1 MQVGWLP
8 RLGKM
13 VGWNGRNS
21 HTRKRERNM
30 ADKSLDKG
38 SSGEDIRYDH
48 KWGFTDTYFKVNPD
62 KTVTVTGSR
71 YALSGT
77 VMHEFLPFVEEMLD
91 IKIDFDNLK
100 PEVQNKPVAPPRL
113 NDAFYQAI
121 QSQLSPDKVSIDDRE
136 RLIHSHGQTT
146 ADEVYKVLYGALD
159 RVVDMVVFPESQEDV
174 ALIIKLAGQHDVCL
188 VPYGGGT
195 SVSCALQLPQNETRS
210 IVSVDMRRMNQIL
223 WIDHENFRAG
233 VQAGIYGKDLEARL
247 ERVGYTSGHEP
258 DSLELSTLGGW
269 IATNA
274 SGMKKN
280 RYGNIEDIVES
291 VTMVTPRGVIESG
304 PAMPRQSLGIDPKQ
318 VAFGSE
324 GNLGIITS
332 AVIRIHKLPEAK
344 KYGSLVF
351 PTFKAGTEFL
361 YELAQ
366 TGTLPASI
374 RLLDNIQFRFGSALK
389 GVPTRWEAIMGDI
402 QKFFL
407 LKVKKF
413 DPHELCAATIVMEGT
428 KEQVEYQAKLIN
440 RLAKKYGGIAGG
452 ETNGKRG
459 YMLTYAIAYIRD
471 FLTDFHIIGE
481 TYETTVPWN
490 KVHDVL
496 DSVARQVFK
505 KHAEYGL
512 PGRPYISPRITQLY
526 HTGVCIYFTHGFST
540 MGVENPDEV
549 FSEIE
554 HSLRET
560 IMAAGGSIS
569 HHHGVG
575 KIRKDFM
582 KHTISPAA
590 VELIKDIKQANDPQ
604 NIFGIR
610 NNIFAESGEA
620 ERVAE
625 PNL

>member
-1 MQVGWLP
+1 
-8 RLGKM
+8 
-13 VGWNGRNS
+13 
-21 HTRKRERNM
+21 M

-38 SSGEDIRYDH
+38 NQNGEDIRYDH
-48 KWGFTDTYFKVNPD
+48 KWGFKDTYFSLNPD
-62 KTVTVTGSR
+62 HTVTVTGSR

-91 IKIDFDNLK
+91 IKIDYDNLK
-100 PEVQNKPVAPPRL
+100 AEVQERPVASAHV
-113 NDAFYQAI
+113 DEVFKTAVEEA
-121 QSQLSPDKVSIDDRE
+121 LSPDKVTLDDRQ

-159 RVVDMVVFPESQEDV
+159 RIVDMVVFPESQQDV
-174 ALIIKLAGQHDVCL
+174 ETLIELAKTHDVCL

-210 IVSVDMRRMNQIL
+210 IVSVDMRRMNKIL

-233 VQAGIYGKDLEARL
+233 VQAGITGKDLEERL

-280 RYGNIEDIVES
+280 KYGNIEDIVES
-291 VTMVTPRGVIESG
+291 VTMVTPSGVIEQG
-304 PAMPRQSLGIDPKQ
+304 PAMPRQSMGIQPKQ
-318 VAFGSE
+318 LAFGSE

-332 AVIRIHKLPEAK
+332 AVIKIHKLPEAK

-351 PTFKAGTEFL
+351 PTFELGTQFL
-361 YELAQ
+361 YALTQ

-389 GVPTRWEAIMGDI
+389 GEPTKMEEIMGNI

-413 DPHELCAATIVMEGT
+413 DPNELCAATIVMEGT
-428 KEQVEYQAKLIN
+428 KEEVAYQSKLIN
-440 RLAKKYGGIAGG
+440 RLAKQFGGIAGG
-452 ETNGKRG
+452 ETNGQRG

-490 KVHDVL
+490 KVQAVIDA
-496 DSVARQVFK
+496 VASQVEQ
-505 KHAEYGL
+505 KHKEYNL

-540 MGVENPDEV
+540 KGVENPDEI
-549 FSEIE
+549 FSQIE
-554 HSLRET
+554 HTLRET
-560 IMAAGGSIS
+560 IMRAGGSIS

-590 VELIKDIKQANDPQ
+590 ANLVKEIKQANDPQ
-604 NIFGIR
+604 NIFGIA
-610 NNIFAESGEA
+610 NNVFAE
-620 ERVAE
+620 
-625 PNL
+625 

>member
-1 MQVGWLP
+1 
-8 RLGKM
+8 
-13 VGWNGRNS
+13 
-21 HTRKRERNM
+21 M
-30 ADKSLDKG
+30 ADKSLDKTN

-62 KTVTVTGSR
+62 HTVTVTGNR

-91 IKIDFDNLK
+91 IKIDFDDLK
-100 PEVQNKPVAPPRL
+100 PEVQNKPVPPPKL
-113 NDAFYQAI
+113 NDGFHRAVQA
-121 QSQLSPDKVSIDDRE
+121 QLSSEKFTLDDRE

-159 RVVDMVVFPESQEDV
+159 RVVDMVLFPESQEDV
-174 ALIIKLAGQHDVCL
+174 VTIIELAKEHDVCL

-195 SVSCALQLPQNETRS
+195 SVSCALQLPQNEIRS
-210 IVSVDMRRMNQIL
+210 IVSVDMRRMDKIL
-223 WIDHENFRAG
+223 WIDHENFQANI
-233 VQAGIYGKDLEARL
+233 QAGITGKDLEERL
-247 ERVGYTSGHEP
+247 ERLGYTSGHEP

-280 RYGNIEDIVES
+280 RYGNIEDIVQS
-291 VTMVTPRGVIESG
+291 VTMVTANGVIEQNT
-304 PAMPRQSLGIDPKQ
+304 AMPRLSMGIDPKQ
-318 VAFGSE
+318 FVFGSE

-361 YELAQ
+361 YELTQ

-389 GVPTRWEAIMGDI
+389 GEPTQMEAIMGAI

-407 LKVKKF
+407 LKVKNF
-413 DPHELCAATIVMEGT
+413 DPNELCAATIVMEGT

-490 KVHDVL
+490 KVQAVL
-496 DSVARQVFK
+496 DSVAQQVFQ
-505 KHAEYGL
+505 KHKEYGL

-540 MGVENPDEV
+540 MGVENPDEI

-582 KHTISPAA
+582 KHTVSSAA
-590 VELIKDIKQANDPQ
+590 TEMIKEVKKANDPQ

-610 NNIFAESGEA
+610 NNIFADAPETEP
-620 ERVAE
+620 VVE

>member
-1 MQVGWLP
+1 
-8 RLGKM
+8 
-13 VGWNGRNS
+13 
-21 HTRKRERNM
+21 M

-91 IKIDFDNLK
+91 IKIDFDDLK

-113 NDAFYQAI
+113 NEGFHQALKA
-121 QSQLSPDKVSIDDRE
+121 QLSAEKFTVDDKQ

-159 RVVDMVVFPESQEDV
+159 RVVDMVVYPESQEDV
-174 ALIIKLAGQHDVCL
+174 EAIIALAKEHDVCL

-195 SVSCALQLPQNETRS
+195 SVSCALQLPQNESRS
-210 IVSVDMRRMNQIL
+210 IVSVDMRRMDKIL

-233 VQAGIYGKDLEARL
+233 VQAGITGKQLEERL
-247 ERVGYTSGHEP
+247 EQAGYTSGHEP

-291 VTMVTPRGVIESG
+291 VTMVTPNGVIEQG
-304 PAMPRQSLGIDPKQ
+304 AAMPRQSIGIDPKQ

-351 PTFKAGTEFL
+351 PNFQAGTEFL
-361 YELAQ
+361 YELSQ

-389 GVPTRWEAIMGDI
+389 GEPTRMEAIIGEI

-413 DPHELCAATIVMEGT
+413 DPNELVAATIVMEGT
-428 KEQVEYQAKLIN
+428 KEQVDYQSKLIN

-490 KVHDVL
+490 KVQAVIDA
-496 DSVARQVFK
+496 VAEQVDK
-505 KHAEYGL
+505 KHKEYGL

-540 MGVENPDEV
+540 VGVENPDEI
-549 FSEIE
+549 FSKIE

-582 KHTISPAA
+582 QQAISPAA
-590 VELIKDIKQANDPQ
+590 AELIKEIKKANDPQ

-610 NNIFAESGEA
+610 NNIFAEATEPD
-620 ERVAE
+620 RVTE

>member
-1 MQVGWLP
+1 
-8 RLGKM
+8 
-13 VGWNGRNS
+13 
-21 HTRKRERNM
+21 M
-30 ADKSLDKG
+30 ADKSLDK
-38 SSGEDIRYDH
+38 SNSNGEDIRYDH
-48 KWGFTDTYFKVNPD
+48 KWGFTDTYFSLNPD
-62 KTVTVTGSR
+62 RTVTVTGSR

-77 VMHEFLPFVEEMLD
+77 IMHEFLPFVEEMLD
-91 IKIDFDNLK
+91 IKLNYDSMK
-100 PEVQNKPVAPPRL
+100 PQVQNKPVAQPNL
-113 NDAFYQAI
+113 NDGFHQAVQAAFAAEKFT
-121 QSQLSPDKVSIDDRE
+121 LDDRQ

-146 ADEVYKVLYGALD
+146 ADEVYKVLYSQLD
-159 RVVDMVVFPESQEDV
+159 RVVDMVVFPESQQEV
-174 ALIIKLAGQHDVCL
+174 EAIIELAKAHDVCL

-210 IVSVDMRRMNQIL
+210 IVSVDMRRMNKIS

-233 VQAGIYGKDLEARL
+233 VEAGITGKDLEERL

-291 VTMVTPRGVIESG
+291 ATMVTANGVIEQG
-304 PAMPRQSLGIDPKQ
+304 PAMPRQSMGIQPTQ
-318 VAFGSE
+318 LAFGSE

-332 AVIRIHKLPEAK
+332 AVIKIHKLPEAK

-351 PTFKAGTEFL
+351 PDFQIGTQFL
-361 YELAQ
+361 YELTQ

-389 GVPTRWEAIMGDI
+389 GEPTRMEEIIGNI

-413 DPHELCAATIVMEGT
+413 DPNELCAATIVMEGT
-428 KEQVEYQAKLIN
+428 KEEVDYQSQLIN
-440 RLAKKYGGIAGG
+440 RLAKRHGGIPGG
-452 ETNGKRG
+452 ETNGQRG

-490 KVHDVL
+490 KVQAVIDA
-496 DSVARQVFK
+496 VAVQVEQ
-505 KHAEYGL
+505 KHKEYDL
-512 PGRPYISPRITQLY
+512 PGLAYISPRITQLY

-540 MGVENPDEV
+540 MGVENPDEI
-549 FSEIE
+549 FSKIE

-582 KHTISPAA
+582 QHAISPAGS
-590 VELIKDIKQANDPQ
+590 ELIKEIKKANDPQ
-604 NIFGIR
+604 DIFGIR
-610 NNIFAESGEA
+610 NNIFAETSTSEPVG
-620 ERVAE
+620 E

>member
-1 MQVGWLP
+1 
-8 RLGKM
+8 
-13 VGWNGRNS
+13 
-21 HTRKRERNM
+21 M

-38 SSGEDIRYDH
+38 SGGEEIRYDH

-62 KTVTVTGSR
+62 HTVTVTGNR

-91 IKIDFDNLK
+91 IKLDFDNLK

-113 NDAFYQAI
+113 NEGFYQAMKA
-121 QSQLSPDKVSIDDRE
+121 QLSPEQVSTDDRQ

-159 RVVDMVVFPESQEDV
+159 RVVDLVLFPGSQEDV
-174 ALIIKLAGQHDVCL
+174 ETIVELAKEHDVCL

-195 SVSCALQLPQNETRS
+195 SVSCALQLPQNESRS
-210 IVSVDMRRMNQIL
+210 IVSVDMRRMNKIL

-233 VQAGIYGKDLEARL
+233 VQAGITGKQLEERL

-291 VTMVTPRGVIESG
+291 VTMVTPNGVIEQG
-304 PAMPRQSLGIDPKQ
+304 AAMPRQSMGIDPKQ

-332 AVIRIHKLPEAK
+332 AVIKIHKLPEAK

-351 PTFKAGTEFL
+351 PNFQAGTEFL
-361 YELAQ
+361 YELSQ

-389 GVPTRWEAIMGDI
+389 GEPTRMEAIIGEI

-413 DPHELCAATIVMEGT
+413 NPNELVAATIVMEGT
-428 KEQVEYQAKLIN
+428 KEQVDYQSKLIN

-490 KVHDVL
+490 KVQAVIDA
-496 DSVARQVFK
+496 VAEQVFQ
-505 KHAEYGL
+505 KHEEYGL

-549 FSEIE
+549 FSKIE

-582 KHTISPAA
+582 PDTISPAA
-590 VELIKDIKQANDPQ
+590 TTLLQEIKKANDPQ

-610 NNIFAESGEA
+610 NNIFAETLEP

-625 PNL
+625 PNV

>member
-1 MQVGWLP
+1 
-8 RLGKM
+8 
-13 VGWNGRNS
+13 
-21 HTRKRERNM
+21 M
-30 ADKSLDKG
+30 ADKSLDG
-38 SSGEDIRYDH
+38 SSSGEDIRYDH
-48 KWGFTDTYFKVNPD
+48 KWGFTDTYFKLNPD

-91 IKIDFDNLK
+91 IKLDYDNLK
-100 PEVQNKPVAPPRL
+100 PIVQEKPVPPARL
-113 NDAFYQAI
+113 NDDFYQAV
-121 QSQLSPDKVSIDDRE
+121 QTQLSPEKVSVDDRQ

-159 RVVDMVVFPESQEDV
+159 RVVDMVLFPESQQDV
-174 ALIIKLAGQHDVCL
+174 ELIVELAGQHDVCL

-210 IVSVDMRRMNQIL
+210 IVSVDMRRMNKIL

-233 VQAGIYGKDLEARL
+233 VQAGISGKDLEERL

-280 RYGNIEDIVES
+280 KYGNIEDIVES
-291 VTMVTPRGVIESG
+291 VTMVTSNGIIEQG
-304 PAMPRQSLGIDPKQ
+304 PAMPRQSLGIDPKH

-332 AVIRIHKLPEAK
+332 AVIKIHKLPEAK

-351 PTFKAGTEFL
+351 PTFQKGTEFL
-361 YELAQ
+361 YELSQ

-389 GVPTRWEAIMGDI
+389 GEPTRMEAIVGDI

-407 LKVKKF
+407 LKVKGF
-413 DPHELCAATIVMEGT
+413 DPNELCAATIVMEGT
-428 KEQVEYQAKLIN
+428 QEEVNYQSKLIN
-440 RLAKKYGGIAGG
+440 RLAKRYGGIAGG
-452 ETNGKRG
+452 STNGQRG

-490 KVHDVL
+490 KVQAVIDA
-496 DSVARQVFK
+496 VAAQVEQ
-505 KHAEYGL
+505 KHKEYGL

-549 FSEIE
+549 FSKIE
-554 HSLRET
+554 HTLRET

-582 KHTISPAA
+582 KHAISPAA
-590 VELIKDIKQANDPQ
+590 TQLIKEIKQANDPQ

-610 NNIFAESGEA
+610 NNVFAESTEPELAA
-620 ERVAE
+620 E
-625 PNL
+625 

>member
-1 MQVGWLP
+1 
-8 RLGKM
+8 
-13 VGWNGRNS
+13 
-21 HTRKRERNM
+21 M

-48 KWGFTDTYFKVNPD
+48 KWGFTDTYFQLNPD
-62 KTVTVTGSR
+62 HTVTVTGSR

-91 IKIDFDNLK
+91 IKIDYDNLQ
-100 PEVQNKPVAPPRL
+100 PEVKNKPVPAAKL
-113 NDAFYQAI
+113 NEAFYQAA
-121 QSQLSPDKVSIDDRE
+121 QAQLGADKVTIDDRQ

-146 ADEVYKVLYGALD
+146 ADEVYKVLYSALD
-159 RVVDMVVFPESQEDV
+159 RVVDLVLFPETQEDV
-174 ALIIKLAGQHDVCL
+174 ELIIKLAGEHNVCL

-210 IVSVDMRRMNQIL
+210 IVSVDMRRMDKIL
-223 WIDHENFRAG
+223 WVDHENFRAG

-247 ERVGYTSGHEP
+247 DRLGYTSGHEP

-269 IATNA
+269 ISTNA

-291 VTMVTPRGVIESG
+291 VTMVTPKGVIEAG
-304 PAMPRQSLGIDPKQ
+304 PAMPRQSIGIDPKQ

-332 AVIRIHKLPEAK
+332 AVIKIHKLPEVK

-351 PTFKAGTEFL
+351 PTFRNGTEFL

-366 TGTLPASI
+366 TGLLPASI

-389 GVPTRWEAIMGDI
+389 GEPTRGEAFMGEI

-407 LKVKKF
+407 LKVKNF
-413 DPHELCAATIVMEGT
+413 DPNELCAATIVMEGT
-428 KEQVEYQAKLIN
+428 KEEVEAQEKVIK
-440 RLAKKYGGIAGG
+440 RLAKKHGGIAGG

-471 FLTDFHIIGE
+471 FLADFHIIGE

-490 KVHDVL
+490 KVQPVL
-496 DSVARQVFK
+496 DAVAVLVDQ
-505 KHAEYGL
+505 KHKEYGL
-512 PGRPYISPRITQLY
+512 PGRAYISPRITQLY
-526 HTGVCIYFTHGFST
+526 QTGVCIYFTHGFST
-540 MGVENPDEV
+540 MGVENPDEI

-554 HSLRET
+554 HSLREA

-582 KHTISPAA
+582 KHAISPAA
-590 VELIKDIKQANDPQ
+590 TQLIKDIKKANDPQ

-610 NNIFAESGEA
+610 NNVFAESTEPELA
-620 ERVAE
+620 AE
-625 PNL
+625 PDL